1 MSYEDQSKQIGRSPI
16 EFVELALDQCQNEFN
31 TATCSATGEP
41 CYKTWATCKS
51 KKDYKKGTKSYYFVN
66 QRSDVPVGF
75 DAFSLLQSVQYA
87 PQQLTPGKGLGV
99 RGAVTVKMTDAV
111 WPDHLLDPYF
121 DKRPEY
127 DEEKLGTFWGRF
139 MARNKY
145 HQNRF
150 LKVFTG
156 YLQEDGRL
164 SFSDFKSRAYI
175 IEKITGPDRNGS
187 ISIVAKDVLKLAD
200 NDRAKCPLATSARL
214 DAEITATQT
223 SFKIYPAGIGDKEF
237 KLSGYLRISGEIM
250 TFTRAGDT
258 FTVQRGAL
266 NTEAKVQDVDSTV
279 QQAAVFTEQRVQD
292 IIYSLLVDYA
302 GVPAQYI
309 NKPVWDAES
318 SKYLKGVFSAK
329 ITEPVG
335 VNTLIAELCEQ
346 GQCYI
351 WWDEVEQQIRFKAL
365 LIPADGLVT
374 YNDDE
379 HFLADSLTASIDTES
394 RQSRFIVYFDLID
407 PTKKLDEA
415 SNYRQRHIGA
425 DLQSEMD
432 EEYGAAKSKIIYSR
446 WFNGGS
452 FGRVQALTT
461 ALLTRYRDPPRLL
474 NFDLD
479 AAEPLKTGDYFYA
492 MTRTIQ
498 DVRGKPAVLPMQ
510 VMEMQE
516 NKAGSIIKFK
526 ATELIAVEQQEQ
538 PDGDVIITGD
548 VFDVNL
554 RAMYEAE
561 FGPPPETGEITF
573 YVSPT
578 AFICSS
584 SAYRPKLTNRYKLTY
599 DAQEVVTVFP
609 ETVEIAAID
618 TGVFPANLT
627 VNLIIAGITV
637 GRGGDGALGNE
648 AYYGG
653 GSVPSDIGQR
663 NGYAGAPGL
672 RNRHG
677 KLKVVVDGGVLAR
690 GGSGGGAGANGKSSY
705 RFNGIEGTSG
715 GGGAPFGRVLSGMQ
729 PTYETT
735 WGRAFNNTR
744 VPSSTDATRDT
755 PGTGFQFSPNRADST
770 TTSGNGGGWGKRG
783 TAADPTTTGSEWIS
797 MNIPNGQPGPGG
809 PAIIGIAP
817 LSVEVKNGGQILETV

>member
-1 MSYEDQSKQIGRSPI
+1 MSYEEQSKQIGRSPI
-16 EFVELALDQCQNEFN
+16 EFVELTLDQCQNEFN
-31 TATCSATGEP
+31 TATCAGTGEP
-41 CYKTWATCKS
+41 CYKTWATCKAKS
-51 KKDYKKGTKSYYFVN
+51 DYKQGTKSYYFVN
-66 QRSDVPVGF
+66 QRSDTPIGF

-99 RGAVTVKMTDAV
+99 RGAVTVKMTDSV

-121 DKRPEY
+121 ESRPEY
-127 DEEKLGTFWGRF
+127 DEDELGTFWGRF
-139 MARNKY
+139 LARNKY

-150 LKVFTG
+150 LKVLTG
-156 YLQEDGRL
+156 YLRDDGRL

-187 ISIVAKDVLKLAD
+187 ISIVAKDILKLAD
-200 NDRAKCPLATSARL
+200 NERAKCPLATSARL
-214 DAEITATQT
+214 GAEITATQT
-223 SFKIYPAGIGDKEF
+223 SFKIYPAGTGDKEF
-237 KLSGYLRISGEIM
+237 KSSGYLRISGEIM
-250 TFTRAGDT
+250 AFTRIGDT

-279 QQAAVFTEQRVQD
+279 QQAAIFNEQRVQD

-309 NKPVWDAES
+309 NKPIWNAES
-318 SKYLKGVFSAK
+318 SKYLKGVFSAI

-374 YNDDE
+374 YNDNE

-425 DLQSEMD
+425 DLQSETN
-432 EEYGAAKSKIIYSR
+432 EEYGAVKSKIIYSR

-492 MTRTIQ
+492 MTKTIQ
-498 DVRGKPAVLPMQ
+498 NVKGKPAVLPMQ

-516 NKAGSIIKFK
+516 NKAGSVIKFK
-526 ATELIAVEQQEQ
+526 ATELVAVEQQEQ
-538 PDGDVIITGD
+538 PDGDVIITGE
-548 VFDVNL
+548 VFDINL

-561 FGPPPETGEITF
+561 FGPPSETGEITF
-573 YVSPT
+573 YVSSSC
-578 AFICSS
+578 FICSS
-584 SAYRPKLTNRYKLTY
+584 SAYRPQLTNKRQLSFGDPVSISEY
-599 DAQEVVTVFP
+599 P
-609 ETVEIAAID
+609 ETPEIPAID
-618 TGVFPANLT
+618 TGNFPANLI
-627 VNLIIAGITV
+627 VNLVIAGAVV
-637 GRGGDGALGNE
+637 GRGGDGAFANSGKYDPAGVE
-648 AYYGG
+648 
-653 GSVPSDIGQR
+653 QR

-672 RNRHG
+672 RNRHN
-677 KLKVVVDGGVLAR
+677 KLRIILDGGVLAR
-690 GGSGGGAGANGKSSY
+690 GGSGGGSGANGIGKGVSIS
-705 RFNGIEGTSG
+705 GTSG
-715 GGGAPFGRVLSGMQ
+715 GGGAPYGRVLSGVAGDPNYTGYRYFQ
-729 PTYETT
+729 GVSVLFT
-735 WGRAFNNTR
+735 
-744 VPSSTDATRDT
+744 TDATKDT
-755 PGTGFQFSPNRADST
+755 PGQGMIISYSSASGFMATP
-770 TTSGNGGGWGKRG
+770 TSGKGGEWGKRG
-783 TAADPTTTGSEWIS
+783 SPGDQSTAAGYWSS
-797 MNIPNGQPGPGG
+797 QGIPSGLPGPGG
-809 PAIIGIAP
+809 PAIIGTAP
-817 LSVEVKNGGQILETV
+817 LSIETKNGGQILETI